1 MSLPKLLAM
10 SPCNSM
16 SGPADAAGE
25 PAAAAGG
32 EPGAAPAASAASAAP
47 RNGRGRRVRFG
58 DAIPDAPPRATT
70 GSIAISFAVVS
81 RRHWPR

>member
-1 MSLPKLLAM
+1 MSLPKPLAM
-10 SPCNSM
+10 SLSHLM
-16 SGPADAAGE
+16 SDPVGAAGE
-25 PAAAAGG
+25 PAAAAGD
-32 EPGAAPAASAASAAP
+32 EPGAAPAASAAP

-58 DAIPDAPPRATT
+58 DAIPDGPQRVAT

>member
-1 MSLPKLLAM
+1 M
-10 SPCNSM
+10 PCPT
-16 SGPADAAGE
+16 GAAGE
-25 PAAAAGG
+25 PAVADADADAAGG
-32 EPGAAPAASAASAAP
+32 EPGAAPAPDPAP

-58 DAIPDAPPRATT
+58 DVFPDTPSRAVT

>member
-32 EPGAAPAASAASAAP
+32 EPGAAPAASAAP